1 MRSFIKMLAAIW
13 IIALSMTNFVGCSN
27 DKDDDCDNGRR
38 DLLSGQL
45 LILQAYGSSGDALG
59 ASHSF
64 VEIYNNSDTPIN
76 LSGIT
81 LFHADGIRGLPA
93 REAGVDDNWRAIPL
107 SGTIPA
113 KTSFLIL
120 GARENT
126 TGRLSINDN
135 SGDINDPNFSLS
147 NRAFKVALIRGAT
160 PLTVQNP
167 FTMDGNGSQIAVGFI
182 DLLGTANSIDHA
194 TNPDNIFGYKG
205 TPARN
210 SASEAVRRITLD
222 GTDNNAA
229 DFESIRYAH
238 GGVDDDKLE
247 HFRPKNREFGAWNP
261 LTGELIGY
269 RGRAEGTLPVI
280 FIDTYGAEIHGS
292 ATGIWTN
299 MTFSLNDPNNPQN
312 NIATIRNQE
321 IRGRGNTTWGYP
333 KQPFRIR
340 FRNDTSMFGLAARRN
355 WILLAEF
362 QDPTFLTNAATL
374 YLGREVFNLPYTNT
388 HKHVH
393 LYLDGEYWGVYL
405 LTEHRQADPNG
416 IGAPGRANVDFN
428 NGGWFVQLDVGT
440 DEPWFETDNFN
451 LPVNISAPSFSDNID
466 DPRYRFIIDDWAEF
480 TDLLACQTF
489 PENGWRDLVDIN
501 SLVDFIMANE
511 IVQNFEPNHPKS
523 TFFYRRSRNDKISAG
538 MLWDFDWGFG
548 YGPLGSHTYI
558 SDYTTF
564 GSLNTMHLPKH
575 RFFQRFF
582 EDPVFLVKY
591 KERWNE
597 KYDENV
603 AISEFMET
611 LGENI
616 RFAVEEDFKRWN
628 IPGGYWDDYD
638 SDHAR
643 QTGLMVD
650 WWKRRITWLNT
661 EQNKVE
667 VLPAS
672 KIFEAQS
679 EYSEITPQI
688 FTLVAYDEMSNLT
701 AILRKG
707 DLSNFEIS
715 TGLVQTPTGNGGYL
729 ATINVK
735 PKNSLPPGT
744 HTDMLVLNG
753 SNQGNPFSF
762 EVPLS
767 FENGSVLRAWTQN
780 NMLYVSGLAE
790 GKPWRVYSVSGTLV
804 YQATANSNREDIV
817 LPEQG
822 VYIIQSED
830 RTLKVVVLK

>member
-1 MRSFIKMLAAIW
+1 MRRFIKMLAAIW
-13 IIALSMTNFVGCSN
+13 IIALSMTNFVGCSDDKN
-27 DKDDDCDNGRR
+27 DDYDRDSGCNNHGRR
-38 DLLSGQL
+38 DSLSGQL
-45 LILQAYGSSGDALG
+45 LILQAYGSSGDAAG

-64 VEIYNNSDTPIN
+64 VEIYNNSDSPIN

-147 NRAFKVALIRGAT
+147 NRAFKVALIRGTT

-182 DLLGTANSIDHA
+182 DLLGTANNIDHA

-205 TPARN
+205 TPTRN

-238 GGVDDDKLE
+238 GGVDDDELE

-261 LTGELIGY
+261 LTGGLIGY

-280 FIDTYGAEIHGS
+280 FIDAYGAEIHGS

-440 DEPWFETDNFN
+440 DEPWFKTDNFN

-501 SLVDFIMANE
+501 SLVDFIMVNE

-548 YGPLGSHTYI
+548 YVEGGGHIYFAGHRYI
-558 SDYTTF
+558 YFHQHSANAF
-564 GSLNTMHLPKH
+564 WG
-575 RFFQRFF
+575 RFF
-582 EDPVFLVKY
+582 EDPVFVARYRARFTEKLTEILAVSDFIKSQGLAIRAGVK
-591 KERWNE
+591 
-597 KYDENV
+597 
-603 AISEFMET
+603 
-611 LGENI
+611 
-616 RFAVEEDFKRWN
+616 EDSKRW
-628 IPGGYWDDYD
+628 IMECGSGYWEGYD
-638 SDHAR
+638 PDHAR
-643 QTGLMVD
+643 QVELMAD
-650 WWKRRITWLNT
+650 WWIRRVNYLN
-661 EQNKVE
+661 
-667 VLPAS
+667 AR
-672 KIFEAQS
+672 I
-679 EYSEITPQI
+679 
-688 FTLVAYDEMSNLT
+688 
-701 AILRKG
+701 
-707 DLSNFEIS
+707 
-715 TGLVQTPTGNGGYL
+715 
-729 ATINVK
+729 
-735 PKNSLPPGT
+735 
-744 HTDMLVLNG
+744 
-753 SNQGNPFSF
+753 
-762 EVPLS
+762 
-767 FENGSVLRAWTQN
+767 
-780 NMLYVSGLAE
+780 
-790 GKPWRVYSVSGTLV
+790 
-804 YQATANSNREDIV
+804 
-817 LPEQG
+817 
-822 VYIIQSED
+822 
-830 RTLKVVVLK
+830 